1 MRYLPVCRI
10 KSWKKGCLLIVAKF
24 YPRDESHVLQSKN
37 GSVIHRST
45 YLISRFSVQVPL
57 TSVQVPQ
64 FRYLSVVTSN
74 QVPLFRYLNLGTS
87 VKVPQF
93 RCVCPGTSIQVPLF
107 RYFNGSDIRS
117 PHRVGKLHFR
127 TQLCNELRTY
137 KAKLSSRN
145 KFFVI
150 HVMMHHTTIASKERN
165 FVLVF

>member
-64 FRYLSVVTSN
+64 FRYLSSGTSLQLPQIRYLCFDISI
-74 QVPLFRYLNLGTS
+74 QVPLFRTSIQITLFRYLNPGNS
-87 VKVPQF
+87 VQVPQF
-93 RCVCPGTSIQVPLF
+93 RYICLGTSSQVPLF
-107 RYFNGSDIRS
+107 RYFNGSDIPPPPKKKKS
-117 PHRVGKLHFR
+117 W
-127 TQLCNELRTY
+127 
-137 KAKLSSRN
+137 KAK
-145 KFFVI
+145 F
-150 HVMMHHTTIASKERN
+150 SKST
-165 FVLVF
+165 L